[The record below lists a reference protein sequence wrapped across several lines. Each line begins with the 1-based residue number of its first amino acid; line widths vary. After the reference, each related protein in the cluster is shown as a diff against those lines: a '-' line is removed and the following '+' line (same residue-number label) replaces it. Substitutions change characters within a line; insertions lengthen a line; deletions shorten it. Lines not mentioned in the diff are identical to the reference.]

1 MLKLQLKMTSNQAT
15 LDRLEAV
22 LARLE
27 TVAAKLGVEIVT
39 KEGSLQSEADIP
51 FLVRRL
57 EVAAD
62 KIEQQS
68 SPDGEGTSISFEFFF
83 YFL

>member
-1 MLKLQLKMTSNQAT
+1 MTSNQAT
-15 LDRLEAV
+15 LNRLEAV

-39 KEGSLQSEADIP
+39 KEGSLQSEADMWS
-51 FLVRRL
+51 LVRRL

-68 SPDGEGTSISFEFFF
+68 SPGGEGTSISFEFFF